1 MRIGAIGVG
10 QAGGRILDA
19 FVYNNIWG
27 GHKDVL
33 PLTLAIN
40 AAKADL
46 LGLSSV
52 PRKDRILLGHTLV
65 KGHGAGGNPEMGS
78 KVAEDDKRNIRR
90 AVGERSTHR
99 VDAFLVFLG
108 LGGGTGAGASPVIT
122 QMLKEVYKEPVYAL
136 GVLPSQSEGSLYA
149 GNAARSLRALTESA
163 DGILLFDNNIWQ
175 RDGVTVKRSY
185 DQMNLEIVRSL
196 QVLFAAGEEASPEHV
211 GGKVIDASDII
222 NSIQGFASFGYSG
235 WVKSWSEVLKD
246 TGKRALGGKKG
257 TFEQLDPANRIL
269 SLIQG
274 AAAGRLSCDCDIKSS
289 SKALVVVAGNPNEM
303 NKEGMDRAKQWLEE
317 ATGGAEIR
325 GGDYPSPYARE
336 LISSVLFSGLKE
348 IPVLKAL
355 IERAQSS
362 KTKGAKETRGQL
374 YKALPSAKSDSKA
387 E

>member
-1 MRIGAIGVG
+1 
-10 QAGGRILDA
+10 
-19 FVYNNIWG
+19 
-27 GHKDVL
+27 
-33 PLTLAIN
+33 
-40 AAKADL
+40 
-46 LGLSSV
+46 
-52 PRKDRILLGHTLV
+52 
-65 KGHGAGGNPEMGS
+65 MGS

-99 VDAFLVFLG
+99 VDAFLIFLG
-108 LGGGTGAGASPVIT
+108 LGGGTGAGASPVIC

-374 YKALPSAKSDSKA
+374 YKALPSAKSDPKS